1 MRAWSTRGRAIALVV
16 AVIVALAA
24 AAWLGRDDPGPIAQL
39 QAELLCAFL
48 ALTALVLVAAPLRER
63 ARWRRTIGLV
73 PLGIA
78 VGAVAW
84 GYGRSSTAELAR
96 VAGLAAVIAVALAIA
111 AIAARRR

>member
-1 MRAWSTRGRAIALVV
+1 MVG
-16 AVIVALAA
+16 AVIVALGV
-24 AAWLGRDDPGPIAQL
+24 AAWIGRDDPGPIAQL

-48 ALTALVLVAAPLRER
+48 ALTAVGLVATPFVAP
-63 ARWRRTIGLV
+63 AGWRRTIGLA

-96 VAGLAAVIAVALAIA
+96 VAGLAAAVAVALALA
-111 AIAARRR
+111 ALATRRR